1 MNTFAK
7 ELVDFV
13 QDHYGTKKMIPLHS
27 PFFRGKEKE
36 YLIDTIDSTFVSSVG
51 AYVNKF
57 ERLISEFTG
66 AKFAIATTNGTSA
79 LHASLLLLGVQPGDE
94 VITQSLTF
102 VATCNAIRYCHADP
116 IFTDVDKKTLGMS
129 PESLSHFLEE
139 FGDLRDDGYCWN
151 LKTGRP
157 IRVCVPMH
165 NFGHPVRIDEIKNIC
180 EKYNIEVLEDAAE
193 SLGSF
198 FKEKHTG
205 RFGKVAIISFNGN
218 KIITAGGGG
227 MIITDDEIIAK
238 KAKHITTTSKKSH
251 PWLFIHDQLGFNY
264 RLPNLN
270 AALGCAQMEQLK
282 GFIETKRAI
291 AKRYE
296 NWFSSKNY
304 TFITEPVNSKSNYWF
319 NSFLANDREERDSI
333 LGYANENNV
342 MMRPAWTPMH
352 SLEMFTNY
360 QKTDL
365 TNTIWLEERLVN
377 IPSSVIT

>member
-270 AALGCAQMEQLK
+270 AALGCAQMESLLD
-282 GFIETKRAI
+282 FIKIKRNL
-291 AKRYE
+291 AKKYNE
-296 NWFSSKNY
+296 WFISKEFQ
-304 TFITEPVNSKSNYWF
+304 FIVEPNNAKSNYWINAF
-319 NSFLANDREERDSI
+319 VTNSMAERDQ
-333 LGYANENNV
+333 LLDYLNKNKV
-342 MMRPAWTPMH
+342 MARPTWTPMH
-352 SLEMFTNY
+352 TLEMFNDC
-360 QKTDL
+360 QKTQMKN
-365 TNTIWLEERLVN
+365 TNWLHDHLVN
-377 IPSSVIT
+377 IPSGVSV

>member
-1 MNTFAK
+1 MNDFKT
-7 ELVDFV
+7 ELVSFVRKTYNSSDF
-13 QDHYGTKKMIPLHS
+13 IPLHQ
-27 PFFRGKEKE
+27 PCFMGNEKK
-36 YLIDTIDSTFVSSVG
+36 YLLDTIDSTFVSSVG
-51 AYVNKF
+51 EYVDKF
-57 ERLISEFTG
+57 EDLIAKYTG
-66 AKFAIATTNGTSA
+66 SQYAIATTNGTSA
-79 LHASLLLLGVQPGDE
+79 LHTSLVLLGVENDDE

-102 VATCNAIRYCHADP
+102 VATCNAIKYCNANP
-116 IFTDVDKKTLGMS
+116 VFVDIERNTLGMC
-129 PESLSHFLEE
+129 PNSLKSFLDENAE
-139 FGDLRDDGYCWN
+139 IRDDGVCWN
-151 LKTGRP
+151 KDTNKP
-157 IRVCVPMH
+157 IKACIPMH
-165 NFGHPVRIDEIKNIC
+165 NFGHPVRIDKIMKICKKFNIKV
-180 EKYNIEVLEDAAE
+180 IEDSAE
-193 SLGSF
+193 SLGSLY
-198 FKEKHTG
+198 KNKHTG
-205 RFGKVAIISFNGN
+205 TFGDIAVLSFNGN
-218 KIITAGGGG
+218 KIITTGGGG
-227 MIITDDEIIAK
+227 MIITDDINLAK
-238 KAKHITTTSKKSH
+238 KAKHITTTSKMPH